1 MNELN
6 IYDEITKEPIADPDL
21 SVGYLYNKEIQ
32 TGMTEE
38 KIEILEGTITES
50 NPEGLRIRI
59 PSYPIF
65 ETVQYYHK
73 YTDEEV
79 SDIKNKKIEDLS
91 IQCNKLIITGSKIK
105 LSDES
110 EKEFSYSTDDQAN
123 ISEMFNAIL
132 MGATSYPY
140 HANDEACK
148 MYSAA
153 DIVIIYSALSSL
165 KTSQITYFN
174 QLKQYVKT
182 LNIVSDI
189 ESVTYGQELTD
200 EYLETYNSLMS
211 SAAEE
216 MQKVLSKVQTYA
228 I

>member
-1 MNELN
+1 MK
-6 IYDEITKEPIADPDL
+6 IYDEITKEEIFEPDL
-21 SVGYLYNKEIQ
+21 SLGYLYTGEIK
-32 TGMTEE
+32 TGTEEE
-38 KIEILEGTITES
+38 KIEILEGTISEQ
-50 NPEGLRIRI
+50 NPDGLRIK
-59 PSYPIF
+59 YPAKDIY
-65 ETVQYYHK
+65 EECQYYHK
-73 YTDEEV
+73 YTEEEIEN
-79 SDIKNKKIEDLS
+79 IKEKKINSLS
-91 IQCNKLIITGSKIK
+91 SQCNQVIIAGSKIK

-140 HANDEACK
+140 HANNEGCR
-148 MYSAA
+148 MYSAL
-153 DIVIIYSALSSL
+153 DIVTIYSTLSSL

-174 QLKQYVKT
+174 QLKQYIKT
-182 LNIVSDI
+182 LNIVSNI

-216 MQKVLSKVQTYA
+216 MRKVLSKVQTYA